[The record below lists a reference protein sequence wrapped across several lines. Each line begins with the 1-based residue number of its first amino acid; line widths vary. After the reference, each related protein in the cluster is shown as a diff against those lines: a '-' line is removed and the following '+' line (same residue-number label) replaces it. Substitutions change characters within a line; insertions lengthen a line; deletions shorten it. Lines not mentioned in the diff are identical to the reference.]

1 MDEANRPIQDINDT
15 TGMIGIG
22 SMPDLSPVAAFQEQ
36 GVRNLIDTKGFIA
49 YHYRHTYNPDRA
61 SIPAGVNVNSVEAN
75 RYGVM
80 FYDVRQV
87 RVVCQNISMEH
98 RLQSDSVYGFA
109 SAVVNVAGL
118 YLDGDKGRVYVRP
131 RDLIVP
137 NPDITEQTSEL
148 LEYNPNGELR
158 AKHRI
163 KAVDYL
169 ASNTTRYEQGPDF
182 LITTEGTIQ
191 WVSTGN
197 RPSGGTAGKI
207 LTIVYWFSPV
217 WIAARIP
224 HTLRLLPSNPQGH
237 GAYPRQL
244 YYAPQQVIVNQNHL
258 QDSNEQVDFSGLPLY
273 SGYSDS
279 ANVTG
284 GSL

>member
-15 TGMIGIG
+15 TGLIGIG
-22 SMPDLSPVAAFQEQ
+22 PMADLAPVAAFQEQ
-36 GVRNLIDTKGFIA
+36 GVRNLIDTKGFLA
-49 YHYRHTYNPDRA
+49 YHYRHCYSPDRN
-61 SIPAGVNVNSVEAN
+61 SLPAGVNVNSVEAN

-87 RVVCQNISMEH
+87 KVVCQNISMEH

-137 NPDITEQTSEL
+137 NPNITEQTTEL
-148 LEYNPNGELR
+148 LEFNPNGELR
-158 AKHRI
+158 AKHKI
-163 KAVDYL
+163 KGVDYL
-169 ASNTTRYEQGPDF
+169 ATNTTRYEQGPDF
-182 LITTEGTIQ
+182 LITLDGTIQ

-197 RPSGGTAGKI
+197 RPSPNQI
-207 LTIVYWFSPV
+207 LSIVYWFSPV
-217 WIAARIP
+217 WIATRIP
-224 HTLRLLPSNPQGH
+224 HTLRLIPSNQQGH

-244 YYAPQQVIVNQNHL
+244 YYAPQQVIVTQNHL
-258 QDSNEQVDFSGLPLY
+258 QDAASQVDFSGLPLY
-273 SGYSDS
+273 SGYADS
-279 ANVTG
+279 GNVNG